1 MNEKININYLIIV
14 LITVIFLSVLFVCV
28 NNGTINMKVL
38 DNNLDK
44 AASKINMPITT
55 TEYVNKKSIN
65 INGVL
70 TDVSIDKMDSYLGFS
85 IEYDKDNIKYDVLS
99 NSSVLFS
106 DINNKRN
113 FLKIMKL
120 SESDYNTKYELSQNN
135 ELHENELDGNSY
147 IYSFYR
153 IDGNYFEIIE
163 SLDDNDDFSEYLKA
177 IFKYMIST
185 LKEH

>member
-1 MNEKININYLIIV
+1 
-14 LITVIFLSVLFVCV
+14 
-28 NNGTINMKVL
+28 
-38 DNNLDK
+38 
-44 AASKINMPITT
+44 
-55 TEYVNKKSIN
+55 
-65 INGVL
+65 
-70 TDVSIDKMDSYLGFS
+70 
-85 IEYDKDNIKYDVLS
+85 
-99 NSSVLFS
+99 
-106 DINNKRN
+106 
-113 FLKIMKL
+113 MKL